1 MKLKSL
7 FVALTLVL
15 STILMMPQTALAVY
29 YNTQGEPLLPNGQP
43 QKVTPPVVAPVG
55 APLKH
60 RRSQT
65 EQYEYIIQNNCDVLA
80 VNLYLGETLYSCPSG
95 AKFWSDISIHP
106 TELELMAKNRKK
118 VDDEALDDAM
128 DAAVA
133 SSVTTQM
140 MMN

>member
-15 STILMMPQTALAVY
+15 SIVFMIPQTALAVY

-55 APLKH
+55 IPVK
-60 RRSQT
+60 RRKDLT
-65 EQYEYIIQNNCDVLA
+65 NEYEYIIQNNCDVLA

-95 AKFWSDISIHP
+95 AKFWSDVSIHP
-106 TELELMAKNRKK
+106 TQLELMAKNRKK
-118 VDDEALDDAM
+118 VRDEETEIAI
-128 DAAVA
+128 DAAIV

-140 MMN
+140 MMR